1 MKRRHLIQS
10 IGLGSVTATAAA
22 CARSSKPNG
31 GPPIAADLPRIQWRA
46 IASWPKALDTIFGGL
61 VSICDRVKELSDGRF
76 VITPHTAGEIV
87 GALEVMDAV
96 QLGTVECG
104 HSSSYYYIGKHR
116 GLAFGTSV
124 PFGLTAQQQNT
135 WLYAG
140 GGLTAI
146 QAIYRGF
153 NIINFPAGNTGT
165 QMGGWFKREIK
176 TLNDLQG
183 LKMRIPGLGGEVM
196 ARLGVSVQVL
206 PGSEVF
212 LALDR
217 GTIDAAEWVGPY
229 DDAKLGLNRAANFYY
244 YPGWWEPGST
254 LDFFVNLDAWNR
266 LPKAYQAFIQ
276 LAAQEANFAMLAKY
290 EFLNTQGLQKLIA
303 SGTQLRKYPDTVM
316 QKAKSTTDE
325 LFADFTATDAN
336 FKAVYE
342 PWQAFQKQVIDWN
355 QTNEWVFAD
364 AITQLQQSNP

>member
-1 MKRRHLIQS
+1 MAALKRRELVRS
-10 IGLGSVTATAAA
+10 IGLGSASAAIAA
-22 CARSSKPNG
+22 CTPRTRES
-31 GPPIAADLPRIQWRA
+31 GPPVSADLPRIEWRA

-61 VSICDRVKELSDGRF
+61 TSICDRVKDLSGGQF
-76 VITPHTAGEIV
+76 TIIPHAAGEIV

-104 HSSSYYYIGKHR
+104 HSSSYYYIGKSR
-116 GLAFGTSV
+116 GLAFATSV
-124 PFGLTAQQQNT
+124 PFGLTAQQQNA

-146 QAIYRGF
+146 QAIYRDF

-165 QMGGWFKREIK
+165 QMGGWFKREVNS
-176 TLNDLQG
+176 LGDLQA

-196 ARLGVSVQVL
+196 SRLGVSVQVL

-229 DDAKLGLNRAANFYY
+229 DDAKLGLNRAAPFYY

-254 LDFFVNLDAWNR
+254 LDFFVNLAAWNK
-266 LPKAYQAFIQ
+266 LPKLYQSMIQ
-276 LAAQEANFAMLAKY
+276 VAAMEANLSMLAKY
-290 EFLNTQGLQKLIA
+290 ETLNAVGLQKLVA
-303 SGTQLRKYPDTVM
+303 GGTKLRKYADPIL
-316 QKAKSTTDE
+316 KAARSATDE
-325 LFADFTATDAN
+325 LFSELSARDSS
-336 FKAVYE
+336 FKAIYD
-342 PWQAFQKQVIDWN
+342 PWLKFRNEAITWN
-355 QTNEWVFAD
+355 QTNEWTFAD
-364 AITQLQQSNP
+364 AMAIASS